1 MTQSSHPSF
10 LLEIKPSEWSFVP
23 NFLWDEL
30 KDAWHP
36 ILSKHNSRRLALLRR
51 LAVTVIVA
59 ALILACLSFV
69 YSRVEDDDDVFSYTI
84 RIMIIVSLLIFVL
97 LFHIGSVICL
107 NRATT
112 RNIQEIASKLWPRFA
127 SNGVHIRFENRRL
140 VLSPATTTTTTAVPV
155 AVATNANATANTT
168 TATTT
173 TRAPVVADDKSPSP
187 QFSPAPVYTTAAN
200 QGQFGKTT
208 TTTTTSTMFDD
219 NQPSVVDQMMAD
231 LNKPL

>member
-97 LFHIGSVICL
+97 LFHISSVICL

-155 AVATNANATANTT
+155 AVATNATANTT

-173 TRAPVVADDKSPSP
+173 TTSAPVVADVESPSP
-187 QFSPAPVYTTAAN
+187 QFSLAPVYTTAAS
-200 QGQFGKTT
+200 QGQFVTT
-208 TTTTTSTMFDD
+208 TTNTTTSTIFDD
-219 NQPSVVDQMMAD
+219 NQPSVLDQR
-231 LNKPL
+231 PL